1 MQKRLTR
8 SSTRNVRNTFQC
20 ECHAVLRAILGHCL
34 IQKQLRAASPE
45 RKELGVLLA
54 SDYVASSSHPGSLRA
69 ETCGDSTLEAGPCM
83 ESRKPGNWLKRDQI
97 DSFEW
102 KYFPADGRN
111 AEKRRVRALRVMQ
124 SGLGVGLGEHTSNE
138 PLLELATGFK

>member
-1 MQKRLTR
+1 
-8 SSTRNVRNTFQC
+8 
-20 ECHAVLRAILGHCL
+20 
-34 IQKQLRAASPE
+34 
-45 RKELGVLLA
+45 
-54 SDYVASSSHPGSLRA
+54 
-69 ETCGDSTLEAGPCM
+69 M

-138 PLLELATGFK
+138 RLLELATGFK